1 MSDESNSVEA
11 IKARLSH
18 PYIRE
23 RQAALN
29 QIEEWLANNQ
39 QVRACIEMLQ
49 EVVRTSEYL
58 IVADQARDILDGW
71 QRKNEVMQT
80 HDDRQHIF
88 GVVCRSCGHQNYY
101 DKREVCGSHG
111 SLYLGKAEG
120 GDTDELLLECQ
131 KCHESFVVHVN
142 CERYK

>member
-1 MSDESNSVEA
+1 MSEESNSMEA

-23 RQAALN
+23 RQAALK
-29 QIEEWLANNQ
+29 QIEGWLANDQ
-39 QVRACIEMLQ
+39 QVRACIELLQ

-71 QRKNEVMQT
+71 QRKNQVLQT
-80 HDDRQHIF
+80 HDDRQLIF
-88 GVVCRSCGHQNYY
+88 GVVCLKCGHQNYY

-111 SLYLGKAEG
+111 SLYLGKAQE
-120 GDTDELLLECQ
+120 DTDELLLECQ

-142 CERYK
+142 CEGYK